1 MPAHRAEYVL
11 VVTKVCDEDAVDCS
25 DCACHIDYMLSGDTL
40 PGDAHG
46 ITAMFM
52 IRYTLTNQARL
63 WSCGGGAGAERSL
76 YRRGL
81 PSLFCLVVVCNERN
95 KMRERNMS
103 RVIRGLFEVIRG
115 IIDFGLGGVEQRE

>member
-1 MPAHRAEYVL
+1 MPAHRTEYVL

-25 DCACHIDYMLSGDTL
+25 DCAWHIDYMSSGDTL

-52 IRYTLTNQARL
+52 ILYTLINQARL

-76 YRRGL
+76 YGRGL
-81 PSLFCLVVVCNERN
+81 PSVARLAVVCNERN
-95 KMRERNMS
+95 KMRLCMPMRERNMS
-103 RVIRGLFEVIRG
+103 RDCLTLFDLNAFIR
-115 IIDFGLGGVEQRE
+115 LG